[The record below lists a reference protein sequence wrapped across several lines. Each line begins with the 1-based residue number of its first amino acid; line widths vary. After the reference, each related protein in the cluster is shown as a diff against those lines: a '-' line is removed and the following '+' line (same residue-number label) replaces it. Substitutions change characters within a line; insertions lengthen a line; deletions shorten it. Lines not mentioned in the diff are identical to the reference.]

1 MFKLFKKKSEIE
13 KYWKNGRKT
22 EDLIKMI
29 KSIKQNKDEK
39 KYDKYDLINFHKFA
53 QEHKETDR
61 IGNGLL
67 MWEEWIEKYEQLKPK
82 QR

>member
-1 MFKLFKKKSEIE
+1 MDGNGYELKPYNKPKAKK
-13 KYWKNGRKT
+13 
-22 EDLIKMI
+22 M
-29 KSIKQNKDEK
+29 K
-39 KYDKYDLINFHKFA
+39 KWYDKYDLINFHRFA

>member
-1 MFKLFKKKSEIE
+1 MKK
-13 KYWKNGRKT
+13 YNV
-22 EDLIKMI
+22 
-29 KSIKQNKDEK
+29 